1 MIVQEYNKANID
13 VNNND
18 NGCEGVLF
26 FINRTMLLDA
36 HMKATI

>member
-18 NGCEGVLF
+18 NGCL
-26 FINRTMLLDA
+26 NRTKLLDA
-36 HMKATI
+36 HMKATT

>member
-26 FINRTMLLDA
+26 VLIIRCCSML
-36 HMKATI
+36 I

>member
-18 NGCEGVLF
+18 NGCEDVLF
-26 FINRTMLLDA
+26 LLIVRCCSML
-36 HMKATI
+36 I